1 MKKTGM
7 IVVFGIAGL
16 LQACAQQSPEQQRQV
31 ECVGA
36 TAAGAVVGAAIG
48 NQFGSGSG
56 KDIMTAGGAVAGG
69 AAAQS
74 ATGC

>member
-1 MKKTGM
+1 MKKTGI
-7 IVVFGIAGL
+7 IVVLGMAGV
-16 LQACAQQSPEQQRQV
+16 LQACAAQTPEQQRQA

-36 TAAGAVVGAAIG
+36 TAAGALVGAAVG
-48 NQFGSGSG
+48 NQFGGGSG
-56 KDIMTAGGAVAGG
+56 KDILTVGGAVAGG